1 MRAGAFRGD
10 LKCVL
15 HLGGRMATGNKS
27 FSVQGVEIHLATKG
41 EEERGIDLDAFA
53 LLVHD
58 LSDEKHVLIADLAGI
73 AALVGVV

>member
-41 EEERGIDLDAFA
+41 EEDYISLTDIGLEVRWWQHA
-53 LLVHD
+53 H
-58 LSDEKHVLIADLAGI
+58 
-73 AALVGVV
+73 